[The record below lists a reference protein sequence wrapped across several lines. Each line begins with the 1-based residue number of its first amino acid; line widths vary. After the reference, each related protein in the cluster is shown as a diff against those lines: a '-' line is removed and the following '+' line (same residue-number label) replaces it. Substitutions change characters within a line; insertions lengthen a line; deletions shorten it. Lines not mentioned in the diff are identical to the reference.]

1 MNRRGFLLGAAAL
14 TACSQ
19 NKVNPKPV
27 AGHVKRMAITMD
39 DFNLGFDIGVSS
51 ALRHRYI
58 LEAFDAVDHKAAGFV
73 TGRSV
78 DNPFG
83 KQVVRDWI
91 DQGHS
96 IHNHTWTHSHANKM
110 ETETYLEDVKTHRN
124 YLQGVVGAGR
134 YFRFPFL
141 DDGKN
146 RDQQV
151 SLFEGLDNLG
161 LVNAPVTIDSVDWF
175 TNSRLQK
182 ALRDNPQTD
191 LVPYRDYYLKMC
203 LTLANYWDGVAQ
215 ALGFK
220 SLPHLTL
227 MHHNVLNGLFLKDVL
242 LALQADGWEFVE
254 ASEALSFELYHVL
267 PPEPTQGR
275 NWLTL
280 KQREAAIEIAPYPR
294 EYFKFGATTMDKL
307 GL

>member
-1 MNRRGFLLGAAAL
+1 MIDRRCFLMSAAAL
-14 TACSQ
+14 TACSRS
-19 NKVNPKPV
+19 KPDLQQT
-27 AGHVKRMAITMD
+27 GHVKRMAITMD
-39 DFNLGFDIGVSS
+39 DFNLGFDIGLS
-51 ALRHRYI
+51 AELRHKQI
-58 LEAFDAVDHKAAGFV
+58 LAAFEAVDHKAAGFV
-73 TGRSV
+73 TGQSV
-78 DNPFG
+78 DNAFG
-83 KQVVRDWI
+83 EQVLRDWI

-96 IHNHTWTHSHANKM
+96 IHNHTWTHRHANEI
-110 ETETYLEDVKTHRN
+110 ETDIYLADVKTHRS
-124 YLQGVVGAGR
+124 YLQGVVGTGN

-141 DDGKN
+141 DDGKD

-151 SLFEGLDNLG
+151 QLFEGLDSLD

-182 ALRDNPQTD
+182 RLRDNPQAD
-191 LVPYRDYYLKMC
+191 LRPYRDYYLKMC

-215 ALGFK
+215 ALGFR

-242 LALQADGWEFVE
+242 LAFQADGWEFVA
-254 ASEALSFELYHVL
+254 ASDALNFNPYHAL
-267 PPEPTQGR
+267 PPEPTHGR

-280 KQREAAIEIAPYPR
+280 KQREAAIEIPPYPR
-294 EYFKFGATTMDKL
+294 EYFKFGATTMDTL